1 MPREVFVAGQILT
14 AAEMNIVSD
23 QTVMSFAGTAARG
36 SAIPTPSEGMAA
48 YLNDSNI
55 LSLYDGAAWK
65 NSLGVTG
72 GILQVVSTTKTD
84 TFTTTSTSF
93 VDITGFS
100 VSISPSSTTSKILV
114 IFNVSVGADGGTNA
128 PTAQIMRDSTAIAI
142 GDAAGSRT
150 RATSLYYAGN
160 GGGANAQNNFSNN
173 FLDSPNTTSS
183 VTYKI
188 QVRSNSAAQTTAINR
203 GTGDTDGASTA
214 RGVSTITL
222 MEVAG

>member
-84 TFTTTSTSF
+84 TFTTASTSYTDLTGLS
-93 VDITGFS
+93 VAITPSSVASKVLVF
-100 VSISPSSTTSKILV
+100 VSIE
-114 IFNVSVGADGGTNA
+114 GASTNA
-128 PTAQIMRDSTAIAI
+128 TANSIGSFQVVRDSTAIGI

-150 RATSLYYAGN
+150 RAT
-160 GGGANAQNNFSNN
+160 GGLSTRLTASNAFTVGVAKTL
-173 FLDSPNTTSS
+173 LDSPNSSSS
-183 VTYKI
+183 VTYKA
-188 QVRSNSAAQTTAINR
+188 QVRVSGGTLFINR
-203 GTGDTDGASTA
+203 QENDSDDTNGYRT
-214 RGVSTITL
+214 VSSITV